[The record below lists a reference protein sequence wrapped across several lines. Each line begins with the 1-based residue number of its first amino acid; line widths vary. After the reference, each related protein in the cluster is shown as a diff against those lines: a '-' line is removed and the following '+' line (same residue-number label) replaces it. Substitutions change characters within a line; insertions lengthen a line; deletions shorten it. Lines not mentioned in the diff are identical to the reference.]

1 MRRRRACRLYGAALA
16 ALLAAASLA
25 ACGTHGSV
33 QGGGGDNG
41 GRARV
46 RIGIPF

>member
-1 MRRRRACRLYGAALA
+1 MRGRRAPRLGRAMLA
-16 ALLAAASLA
+16 ALLIAASLA